1 MKNLIVSFLMML
13 IMTSVSFSQ
22 TVDEIL
28 AEHFAVIGQ
37 EKLLT
42 TNTFSTKGKII
53 QGQFEIPF
61 TSFQKRPMK
70 FRSEAEFQGMVRG

>member
-1 MKNLIVSFLMML
+1 MKNLIILSVLAFL
-13 IMTSVSFSQ
+13 IFPVINAQ

-37 EKLLT
+37 EKLLQ
-42 TNTFSTKGKII
+42 TNTFSTKGKIM

-61 TSFQKRPMK
+61 ISLSRL
-70 FRSEAEFQGMVRG
+70 